1 MVPSHERLVRV
12 LSPVTIQVL
21 PHPVSQVGWEASS
34 DFAERSV
41 VAVFAVDAAI
51 TGMAVIVSAIP
62 SASAA
67 YLFLIIV
74 TNLSALL
81 SC

>member
-1 MVPSHERLVRV
+1 MKDWQSAVTGHDPGASPSGSSGGV
-12 LSPVTIQVL
+12 
-21 PHPVSQVGWEASS
+21 EASS

-41 VAVFAVDAAI
+41 VAVFVVDAAI

>member
-21 PHPVSQVGWEASS
+21 PHPVSQVGWRRHQILR
-34 DFAERSV
+34 ERSV
-41 VAVFAVDAAI
+41 VAVFVVDAAI

-62 SASAA
+62 SVSAA

>member
-1 MVPSHERLVRV
+1 M
-12 LSPVTIQVL
+12 
-21 PHPVSQVGWEASS
+21 EASS

-41 VAVFAVDAAI
+41 VAVFVVDAAI

-67 YLFLIIV
+67 YLFLIRV
-74 TNLSALL
+74 TNLPIECSVEFDEFML
-81 SC
+81 